1 MSGNIGYQI
10 LRGSETYDPSTSE
23 EVLLEVLLDGQL
35 FYSKKTKELYVGD
48 GITTLANLN
57 PTTNNLKLSI
67 ESSLPTIER
76 WG

>member
-23 EVLLEVLLDGQL
+23 EVLLDGQL

-48 GITTLANLN
+48 GITTLANLK
-57 PTTNNLKLSI
+57 PTTNNLKLSV